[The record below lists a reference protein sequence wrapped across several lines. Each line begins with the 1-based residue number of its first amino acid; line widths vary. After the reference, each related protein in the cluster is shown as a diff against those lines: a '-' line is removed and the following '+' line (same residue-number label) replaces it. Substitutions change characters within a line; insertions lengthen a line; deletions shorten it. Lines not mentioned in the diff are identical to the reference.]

1 MKLEYIVKSDN
12 LYKNVN
18 EVLLHEF
25 KFSNRLLVKVIKNN
39 CVYLNNQ
46 LCNTRS
52 TIKKED
58 IITVDLGYE
67 EDNSNIIPTKMNL
80 NIVYEDE
87 WLLILNKPAGIA
99 IHPSCQHF
107 DNSLFNGL
115 SYYFNLI
122 GLKKKIR
129 PINRL
134 DFHTSGLCVFAKC
147 EYIQEMLSKEMISH
161 DFVKEYTCIVEGFL
175 SSKEGQLSFPIA
187 RKPSSIIEREV
198 PADGHGQ
205 MSITNYRVLKEFK
218 DNNGNKYS
226 LVRCVLETGRTHQIR
241 VHFSHIGHPLLGD
254 SLYGNA
260 SVLVPG
266 QALCCTKLSFFHP
279 ISNEEICF
287 EIPFP
292 VSYILHFT

>member
-1 MKLEYIVKSDN
+1 
-12 LYKNVN
+12 
-18 EVLLHEF
+18 
-25 KFSNRLLVKVIKNN
+25 
-39 CVYLNNQ
+39 
-46 LCNTRS
+46 
-52 TIKKED
+52 
-58 IITVDLGYE
+58 
-67 EDNSNIIPTKMNL
+67 MNL

-107 DNSLFNGL
+107 DNSLSNGL
-115 SYYFNLI
+115 SYYFNQI

-205 MSITNYRVLKEFK
+205 MSITNYRDLKEFK
-218 DNNGNKYS
+218 DRFKEDFLTKYADEYKKLYKLGLLRKDKDHIHVTEKGYLLLDRILLS
-226 LVRCVLETGRTHQIR
+226 L
-241 VHFSHIGHPLLGD
+241 
-254 SLYGNA
+254 
-260 SVLVPG
+260 
-266 QALCCTKLSFFHP
+266 
-279 ISNEEICF
+279 
-287 EIPFP
+287 FP
-292 VSYILHFT
+292 SR